1 MTYDV
6 EAHFHMLT
14 CHLYIFFCE
23 MSIQLFCQFLNQVVH
38 VFKILIDILLDLY
51 LTISFLSFFFF
62 GANVNG
68 IELTW

>member
-1 MTYDV
+1 
-6 EAHFHMLT
+6 
-14 CHLYIFFCE
+14 

-68 IELTW
+68 IELT